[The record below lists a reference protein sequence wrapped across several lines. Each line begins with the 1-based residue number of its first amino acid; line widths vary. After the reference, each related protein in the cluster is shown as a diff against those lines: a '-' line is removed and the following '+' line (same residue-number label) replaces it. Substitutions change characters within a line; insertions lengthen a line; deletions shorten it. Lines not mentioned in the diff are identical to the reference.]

1 MTPAEWRAAAMRW
14 LSRFA
19 RKTRM
24 SPRKQLQKFPGN
36 SPISV
41 SGIVKS
47 GITTEA
53 NIRSEEMHL
62 VEEISPLPRNASIA
76 PFLKWAGGKR
86 WLTKR
91 FPELLPVHFIKY
103 FEPFLG
109 SGAVYFHLSPMSGAI
124 SDLNEDL
131 VVTYRALR
139 DAPHKVQS
147 LLKTHSRKHD
157 DDYYYQVRAS
167 RPVSESVRAAR
178 LIYLNRTCW
187 NGLYRVNKN
196 GIFNVPRGTKN
207 SVIFPTDDF
216 AAIAAQLKQIDISC
230 CDFEI
235 TIDRAD
241 EGDFVFI
248 DPPYTVKHNFN
259 GFLKYNQSIFS
270 WDDQVRLCRSI
281 VRARD
286 RGVLVLLLNANHRS
300 IRDLYRGVGQ
310 YVRLPRSSILAG
322 DSSFRTET
330 SELAITI
337 NY

>member
-1 MTPAEWRAAAMRW
+1 M
-14 LSRFA
+14 
-19 RKTRM
+19 
-24 SPRKQLQKFPGN
+24 G
-36 SPISV
+36 
-41 SGIVKS
+41 KS
-47 GITTEA
+47 AITTQA
-53 NIRSEEMHL
+53 DIRAEEMHL
-62 VEEISPLPRNASIA
+62 VANGEIAQLVPNASTA

-91 FPELLPVHFIKY
+91 FPGLIPVHFRRY

-109 SGAVYFHLSPMSGAI
+109 SGAVYFHLSPVSGVI

-139 DAPHKVQS
+139 NDPHKVHS
-147 LLKTHSRKHD
+147 LLKKHSRRHD
-157 DDYYYQVRAS
+157 NDYYYQIRES
-167 RPVSESVRAAR
+167 RPVSEAVRAAR

-207 SVIFPTDDF
+207 SVIFPSDDF
-216 AAIAAQLKQIDISC
+216 AAISAQLKRIDISC

-259 GFLKYNQSIFS
+259 GFLKYNQSIFN

-286 RGVLVLLLNANHRS
+286 RGVLVLVLNANHRS
-300 IRDLYRGVGQ
+300 IRDLYRGIGQ
-310 YVRLPRSSILAG
+310 QVRLPRSSVLAG
-322 DSSFRTET
+322 DSSFRIKT
-330 SELAITI
+330 SELGITI